1 MVLLQ
6 PAWWRRVLLLLLLLQ
21 KRLMVVEQRQHRQAE
36 RCAAKR
42 RATRL
47 NPLLRA
53 CGETRR
59 RPPRSS
65 RCPCKRLASALAGAS
80 ECYREQI
87 MLTGTFV
94 TDLSRPRG
102 VPIGSQSKWRVIRSA
117 LVEQT

>member
-1 MVLLQ
+1 VVLLQ

-65 RCPCKRLASALAGAS
+65 RCPCKRLASALW
-80 ECYREQI
+80 RESVLI
-87 MLTGTFV
+87 A
-94 TDLSRPRG
+94 R
-102 VPIGSQSKWRVIRSA
+102 K
-117 LVEQT
+117 